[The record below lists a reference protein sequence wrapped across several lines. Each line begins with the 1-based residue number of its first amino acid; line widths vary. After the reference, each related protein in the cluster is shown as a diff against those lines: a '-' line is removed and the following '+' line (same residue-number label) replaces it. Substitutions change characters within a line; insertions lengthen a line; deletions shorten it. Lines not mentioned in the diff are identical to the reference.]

1 MEWIVPGLDWNEPKI
16 IENHPK
22 CVARIRYNTS
32 SRDFDGW
39 DSKTWP
45 DGFKGNPQ
53 KDFIGLGY
61 NVSGPLQININTAQF
76 FRTFEDRTHVFE
88 IRKRPTYVAFYSSI
102 HNLNVRGKRGN
113 IVQGTCSKLKKIKM

>member
-1 MEWIVPGLDWNEPKI
+1 MNHHGNTKEGGVAGVEWIVPGLGWNEPKI

-45 DGFKGNPQ
+45 DGFKG
-53 KDFIGLGY
+53 
-61 NVSGPLQININTAQF
+61 
-76 FRTFEDRTHVFE
+76 TFKIE
-88 IRKRPTYVAFYSSI
+88 K
-102 HNLNVRGKRGN
+102 LK
-113 IVQGTCSKLKKIKM
+113 CSKMCTILVCNYRKYYSYSFIPLLMSSL

>member
-1 MEWIVPGLDWNEPKI
+1 MTLLHTLLLFFNILFSFNVKI
-16 IENHPK
+16 IF
-22 CVARIRYNTS
+22 T
-32 SRDFDGW
+32 
-39 DSKTWP
+39 
-45 DGFKGNPQ
+45 
-53 KDFIGLGY
+53 GY

-88 IRKRPTYVAFYSSI
+88 IRKRPAYVAFYSSI